1 MTAQETAAIVGAL
14 VGLFGAIQAWLINRA
29 VVHGNQLDGVMSG
42 RITAGANTAIA
53 ADHAARGQ
61 AATPTDPAKAA
72 KIAALEAELTAL
84 RA

>member
-29 VVHGNQLDGVMSG
+29 VVHGNQINGVMTG

-53 ADHAARGQ
+53 ADHAARLQ
-61 AATPTDPAKAA
+61 APTPDPTKAA
-72 KIAALEAELTAL
+72 KIAALQAELAAL
-84 RA
+84 QA